1 MQMKYRIAHAE
12 VVRLWT
18 YWEVEAD
25 SYDEAVE
32 KLEKAGVEIPEV
44 ENTMLNGFDESCTE
58 NELLEI
64 ADAYARP
71 LSPYLKEEAK

>member
-1 MQMKYRIAHAE
+1 MKYRIAHAE

-32 KLEKAGVEIPEV
+32 KLEKAGTD
-44 ENTMLNGFDESCTE
+44 NTTVSNIMMDGFDESCTE

-71 LSPYLKEEAK
+71 LSPYLKEETK

>member
-1 MQMKYRIAHAE
+1 MKYRIAHAE

-18 YWEVEAD
+18 YWEVEAY

-44 ENTMLNGFDESCTE
+44 ENAMLNGFDESCTE

-64 ADAYARP
+64 ADAYACP
-71 LSPYLKEEAK
+71 LSPYLKEETK

>member
-1 MQMKYRIAHAE
+1 MKYRIAHAE

-32 KLEKAGVEIPEV
+32 KTGKGR
-44 ENTMLNGFDESCTE
+44 S
-58 NELLEI
+58 
-64 ADAYARP
+64 
-71 LSPYLKEEAK
+71 

>member
-1 MQMKYRIAHAE
+1 MKYRIAHAE

-32 KLEKAGVEIPEV
+32 KLEKAGTD
-44 ENTMLNGFDESCTE
+44 NTTVSNIMMDGFDESCTE

-64 ADAYARP
+64 ADAYACP

>member
-1 MQMKYRIAHAE
+1 MKYRIAHAE

-32 KLEKAGVEIPEV
+32 KLEQAGTNNAIVSDI
-44 ENTMLNGFDESCTE
+44 MMDGFDESCSE
-58 NELLEI
+58 NEPLEI
-64 ADAYARP
+64 TDAPARP

>member
-1 MQMKYRIAHAE
+1 MKYRIAHAE

-25 SYDEAVE
+25 NYDEAVE
-32 KLEKAGVEIPEV
+32 KLEQAGTD
-44 ENTMLNGFDESCTE
+44 NTTVSNIMMDGFDESCTE

-64 ADAYARP
+64 TDAYARP

>member
-1 MQMKYRIAHAE
+1 MIYRIAHAE

-44 ENTMLNGFDESCTE
+44 ENAMLNGFDESCTKT
-58 NELLEI
+58 NC
-64 ADAYARP
+64 
-71 LSPYLKEEAK
+71 LK

>member
-1 MQMKYRIAHAE
+1 MIYRIAHAE

-44 ENTMLNGFDESCTE
+44 ENAMLNGFDESCSE

-64 ADAYARP
+64 ADAYACP
-71 LSPYLKEEAK
+71 LSLYLKEEAK

>member
-1 MQMKYRIAHAE
+1 MIYRIAHAE

-32 KLEKAGVEIPEV
+32 KLEKAGTD
-44 ENTMLNGFDESCTE
+44 NTMVSNIMMDGFDESCSE

-64 ADAYARP
+64 TDAYARP
-71 LSPYLKEEAK
+71 LSPYLKEETK